1 MKLIRYLSVGLLLLT
16 GSLSQSS
23 AQKAP
28 APMYRDPITDGAA
41 DPALVWNRA
50 EKCWWMLYTQRRANT
65 EAENVAYCYGTAI
78 GIASSDDNGQTW
90 VYRGTLDL
98 QIDPGHNT
106 FWAPDIVWENGK
118 YHLFV
123 AYIRS
128 VRTNWGGHARIVHP
142 GGGIFEGRHL
152 PAVACNDQGDFAHLL
167 RPGQC
172 LTQQTGINR
181 PAGSGHRH
189 DDIAFFVH
197 LFFFG
202 FLSVRVIFD
211 CRRRYVMSTHRI
223 LCQFPCLDKKP
234 RRDFSKAE
242 TASFPTRIPSP
253 MSSGYFAA
261 PAMVRASRTSGPGPA
276 KTATYGAGHSANSGT
291 PCANREIPRSTLPAH
306 IGSRCAGRSAARPT
320 GCTRAK

>member
-106 FWAPDIVWENGK
+106 FWAPTSYG
-118 YHLFV
+118 
-123 AYIRS
+123 
-128 VRTNWGGHARIVHP
+128 RTANTTSSSPISA
-142 GGGIFEGRHL
+142 
-152 PAVACNDQGDFAHLL
+152 ACA
-167 RPGQC
+167 P
-172 LTQQTGINR
+172 TGAAMR
-181 PAGSGHRH
+181 GS
-189 DDIAFFVH
+189 
-197 LFFFG
+197 
-202 FLSVRVIFD
+202 
-211 CRRRYVMSTHRI
+211 STS
-223 LCQFPCLDKKP
+223 Q
-234 RRDFSKAE
+234 A
-242 TASFPTRIPSP
+242 T
-253 MSSGYFAA
+253 
-261 PAMVRASRTSGPGPA
+261 TSGTGPTKA
-276 KTATYGAGHSANSGT
+276 PRDSPPSG
-291 PCANREIPRSTLPAH
+291 
-306 IGSRCAGRSAARPT
+306 
-320 GCTRAK
+320 